1 MSDLTN
7 AHTTVMP
14 GKTELLVE
22 KPLLLVSHDNRR
34 NCDKHV
40 QNDTV
45 MEDTP
50 LTASKL
56 LSFGFI
62 R

>member
-1 MSDLTN
+1 
-7 AHTTVMP
+7 MP